1 MGPQRTPVRGT
12 APFRVAIFGYHSWT
26 SRAPRPGAKTN
37 IRRPKIDAKNP
48 YRTHDAGSLRKE
60 NVGETVRLAGWVHRR
75 RDHGGLIFI
84 DLRDRWGITQVT
96 FHPERPEV
104 FATAETLRPEWSVT
118 VEGEV
123 TARPAG
129 NENPELPTGEIEV
142 QATSLR
148 VLNTSETP
156 PFEIERDR
164 PVDETLRLRYRY
176 LDLRREK
183 MRDNIAFRH
192 RVVKYMR
199 DFLDDRGFLEIET
212 PLLTASTPEGARDY
226 LVPSRLYPGQF
237 YALPQSPQQFKQ
249 LLMVAGFERYFQ
261 IARALRDEDQ
271 RGDRQPEHT
280 QLDLE
285 MSYTTQDEVL
295 GLIEELFTGIVEDLT
310 EKKIHQK
317 PFPRLTYAEAM
328 DRFGSDKPD
337 IRFGL
342 EIEDVS
348 RVVASSE
355 FKVFSGAV
363 RSGGSVRGIA
373 VGGLGDLSRGKIE
386 GEITDQAKLGGAR
399 GLAFMKAEPD
409 GLKGPIAKFFSDEEQ
424 VQLKE
429 SLGAK
434 DGDYLFFVADK
445 DPVVF
450 ESLGRLRLYFRDRLG
465 LADDDVLG
473 LCWVTDFPL
482 FEWNEDEGRVEPMHH
497 MFTMPRE
504 GDLDLLEAEPL
515 KVIGQL
521 YDLVANGT
529 ELASGSI
536 RIHRPDIQ
544 QRVFDVIGINAE
556 EAERRFGAMLT
567 AFRYGAPPHGGIA
580 PGIDRLIMVLRDQPN
595 IREVMAFPKTQA
607 ARDEMMDAPGPV
619 SEDQLK
625 ELHITPRRRPPD
637 EAGTDPTARPAEGNN

>member
-1 MGPQRTPVRGT
+1 MHREDS
-12 APFRVAIFGYHSWT
+12 AS
-26 SRAPRPGAKTN
+26 
-37 IRRPKIDAKNP
+37 KNP
-48 YRTHDAGSLRKE
+48 YRSHTAGELRDK
-60 NVGETVRLAGWVHRR
+60 NVGERVRLAGWVSRR

-96 FHPERPEV
+96 FDPELEEI
-104 FATAETLRPEWSVT
+104 FSQAEQLRPEWSIT

-123 TARPAG
+123 IRRPEG
-129 NENPELPTGEIEV
+129 NENPDLPTGEIEV
-142 QATSLR
+142 EVRELT

-156 PFEIERDR
+156 PFEIDRDR
-164 PVDETLRLRYRY
+164 PVDELLRLKYRY
-176 LDLRREK
+176 LDLRRERMK
-183 MRDNIAFRH
+183 ENILLRH
-192 RVVKYMR
+192 RVVKHTR
-199 DFLDDRGFLEIET
+199 DYLNDRGFVEIET

-226 LVPSRLYPGQF
+226 LVPARLYPGEF

-295 GLIEELFTGIVEDLT
+295 NLVEELYVEIVEQLT
-310 EKKIHQK
+310 DKKLLSK

-328 DRFGSDKPD
+328 DRFGTDKPD
-337 IRFGL
+337 LRFGL
-342 EIEDVS
+342 EIKDVTETARTS
-348 RVVASSE
+348 G
-355 FKVFSGAV
+355 FKVFRGAV
-363 RSGGSVRGIA
+363 ENGGSVRGIA
-373 VGGLGDLSRGKIE
+373 VGGLGDLTRR
-386 GEITDQAKLGGAR
+386 EIDELTEIATGAGAR
-399 GLAFMKAEPD
+399 GLAYFKVEED
-409 GLKGPIAKFFSDEEQ
+409 GLTGPISKFFSEDEQAALRET
-424 VQLKE
+424 
-429 SLGAK
+429 LGAEN
-434 DGDYLFFVADK
+434 GGYMFFVADK

-450 ESLGRLRLYFRDRLG
+450 ESLSRLRLHFRDRLD
-465 LADDDVLG
+465 LAEKDVLA

-482 FEWNEDEGRVEPMHH
+482 FEWNEDEGRIEPMHH

-504 GDLDLLEAEPL
+504 EDLPLLDSEPL
-515 KVIGQL
+515 RIIGQL

-536 RIHRPDIQ
+536 RIHLPDLQ
-544 QRVFDVIGINAE
+544 QKIFSMIGIDEE
-556 EAERRFGAMLT
+556 EAERRFGAILH

-580 PGIDRLIMVLRDQPN
+580 PGIDRLIMVLQDEPN

-619 SEDQLK
+619 TEAQLK
-625 ELHITPRRRPPD
+625 ELNIRLR
-637 EAGTDPTARPAEGNN
+637 

>member
-1 MGPQRTPVRGT
+1 MDHPV
-12 APFRVAIFGYHSWT
+12 PVQ
-26 SRAPRPGAKTN
+26 
-37 IRRPKIDAKNP
+37 IRRYEIASERSITLHRQRSATENP
-48 YRTHDAGSLRKE
+48 YRTHTAGELRVE
-60 NVGETVRLAGWVHRR
+60 NVGERVRLAGWVHRR

-96 FHPERPEV
+96 FDPEREDL
-104 FATAETLRPEWSVT
+104 FAAAEALRPEWSIS

-123 TARPAG
+123 ARRPEG

-142 QATSLR
+142 EATGLT

-156 PFEIERDR
+156 PFEIDRER
-164 PVDETLRLRYRY
+164 PVDELLRLKYRY
-176 LDLRREK
+176 LDLRRKRMQE
-183 MRDNIAFRH
+183 NIVFRH
-192 RVVKYMR
+192 RIIKHMR
-199 DFLDDRGFLEIET
+199 DFLDERGFLEIET

-226 LVPSRLYPGQF
+226 LVPARLYPGQF

-295 GLIEELFTGIVEDLT
+295 SLIEGLYVEIVEQLT
-310 EKKIHQK
+310 DRKLFEK
-317 PFPRLTYAEAM
+317 PFPHLTYAESM
-328 DRFGSDKPD
+328 DRFGTDKPD
-337 IRFGL
+337 LRFGL
-342 EIEDVS
+342 ELKDISETA
-348 RVVASSE
+348 RSSE
-355 FKVFSGAV
+355 FKVFRGAV
-363 RSGGSVRGIA
+363 ENGGSVRGIA
-373 VGGLGDLSRGKIE
+373 VGGLGDLSRRE
-386 GEITDQAKLGGAR
+386 LDDLTAVAATGGAR
-399 GLAFMKAEPD
+399 GLAHFKVEEG
-409 GLKGPIAKFFSDEEQ
+409 GLTGPVAKFFSVEDQ
-424 VQLKE
+424 T
-429 SLGAK
+429 SLRKTLEA
-434 DGDYLFFVADK
+434 DNGDYLFFVADK

-450 ESLGRLRLYFRDRLG
+450 ESLNKLRLHFRDRLD
-465 LADDDVLG
+465 LADRNTLA

-482 FEWNEDEGRVEPMHH
+482 FEWNEDEKRIEPMHH

-504 GDLDLLEAEPL
+504 EDLPLLESEPL
-515 KVIGQL
+515 RVIGQL

-536 RIHRPDIQ
+536 RIHRPDLQ
-544 QRVFDVIGINAE
+544 QRVFDVIGIGPE
-556 EAERRFGAMLT
+556 EAERRFGAMLH

-580 PGIDRLIMVLRDQPN
+580 PGIDRLIMVLRDEPN

-619 SEDQLK
+619 DEAQLK
-625 ELHITPRRRPPD
+625 ELNISLRPRKS
-637 EAGTDPTARPAEGNN
+637 

>member
-1 MGPQRTPVRGT
+1 MDGQ
-12 APFRVAIFGYHSWT
+12 
-26 SRAPRPGAKTN
+26 
-37 IRRPKIDAKNP
+37 NP
-48 YRTHDAGSLRKE
+48 YRTQDAGGLRKE
-60 NVGETVRLAGWVHRR
+60 NVGEKTRLAGWVHRR

-96 FHPERPEV
+96 FHPKREEV
-104 FATAETLRPEWSVT
+104 FSTAETLRPEWSISI
-118 VEGEV
+118 EGDV
-123 TARPAG
+123 TARPPG

-142 QATSLR
+142 QATGLR
-148 VLNTSETP
+148 VLNPSQTP
-156 PFEIERDR
+156 PFEIERER
-164 PVDETLRLRYRY
+164 PVDETLRLKYRY

-183 MRDNIAFRH
+183 MRDNILFRH
-192 RVVKYMR
+192 RVVKHIR
-199 DFLDDRGFLEIET
+199 DFLDARDFVEIET

-226 LVPSRLYPGQF
+226 LVPARLYPGQF

-280 QLDLE
+280 QLDVE
-285 MSYTTQDEVL
+285 MSYTTQNEVL
-295 GLIEELFTGIVEDLT
+295 DLIEGLFAEIVEELAGKT
-310 EKKIHQK
+310 IYQK

-342 EIEDVS
+342 ELEDVS
-348 RVVASSE
+348 EIAATSG

-363 RSGGSVRGIA
+363 GSGGSVRGIA

-386 GEITDQAKLGGAR
+386 GEITAVAKTGGAR
-399 GLAFMKAEPD
+399 GLAFMKAEAD
-409 GLKGPIAKFFSDEEQ
+409 GLTGSVAKFFSEEEQ
-424 VQLKE
+424 NALRE
-429 SLGAK
+429 RLGARE
-434 DGDYLFFVADK
+434 GDYVFFVADK
-445 DPVVF
+445 DPVVL
-450 ESLGRLRLYFRDRLG
+450 ESLGRLRLHFRDRLG
-465 LADDDVLG
+465 LADEGTLG

-482 FEWNEDEGRVEPMHH
+482 FEWNEDEGRIESMHH

-504 GDLDLLEAEPL
+504 EDVPLLETEPL
-515 KVIGQL
+515 RVIGQL

-544 QRVFDVIGINAE
+544 QRVFDVIGIGAE

-580 PGIDRLIMVLRDQPN
+580 PGIDRLIMLLRNQPN

-619 SEDQLK
+619 AEEQLE
-625 ELHITPRRRPPD
+625 ELHIALRRRPEGPQ
-637 EAGTDPTARPAEGNN
+637 GSDPVARPSEGNN

>member
-1 MGPQRTPVRGT
+1 MDG
-12 APFRVAIFGYHSWT
+12 S
-26 SRAPRPGAKTN
+26 
-37 IRRPKIDAKNP
+37 KNP
-48 YRTHDAGSLRKE
+48 YRSHSAGELRGGD
-60 NVGETVRLAGWVHRR
+60 VGERVRLAGWVHRR

-96 FHPERPEV
+96 FDPEREEV
-104 FATAETLRPEWSVT
+104 FASAEQLRPEWSVS
-118 VEGEV
+118 VEGV
-123 TARPAG
+123 VARRPEG
-129 NENPELPTGEIEV
+129 NENADLPTGEIEV
-142 QATSLR
+142 EATSMR

-156 PFEIERDR
+156 PFEIDRER
-164 PVDETLRLRYRY
+164 PVDEMLRLKYRY
-176 LDLRREK
+176 LDLRRERMK
-183 MRDNIAFRH
+183 ENILFRH
-192 RVVKYMR
+192 RVVKHIRDYLAER
-199 DFLDDRGFLEIET
+199 DFVEIET

-226 LVPSRLYPGQF
+226 LVPARLYPGQF

-295 GLIEELFTGIVEDLT
+295 DLIEDLYIEIVEGLT
-310 EKKIHQK
+310 EKKILAK
-317 PFPRLTYAEAM
+317 PFPRLTFAEAM

-342 EIEDVS
+342 ELKDVS
-348 RVVASSE
+348 EIARSSE
-355 FKVFSGAV
+355 FKVFRGAV
-363 RSGGSVRGIA
+363 EGGGSVRGIA
-373 VGGLGDLSRGKIE
+373 VGGLGDLSRRGLDDL
-386 GEITDQAKLGGAR
+386 TAVAATGGAR
-399 GLAFMKAEPD
+399 GLAHFKVADD
-409 GLKGPIAKFFSDEEQ
+409 GLSGPIAKFFPEEQ
-424 VQLKE
+424 QGALRE
-429 SLGAK
+429 ALGAEG
-434 DGDYLFFVADK
+434 GDYMFFVADK

-450 ESLGRLRLYFRDRLG
+450 ESLNRLRLHFRDRLS
-465 LADDDVLG
+465 LADPDVLG

-482 FEWNEDEGRVEPMHH
+482 FEWNEDEQRVEPMHH

-504 GDLDLLEAEPL
+504 EDIPLLDTDPL
-515 KVIGQL
+515 KVHGQL

-536 RIHRPDIQ
+536 RIHLPELQ
-544 QRVFDVIGINAE
+544 QKVFSTIGIGPE

-567 AFRYGAPPHGGIA
+567 AFKYGAPPHGGIA
-580 PGIDRLIMVLRDQPN
+580 PGIDRTIMVLKDQPN

-619 SEDQLK
+619 TEDQLK
-625 ELHITPRRRPPD
+625 ELHISIRRK
-637 EAGTDPTARPAEGNN
+637 G